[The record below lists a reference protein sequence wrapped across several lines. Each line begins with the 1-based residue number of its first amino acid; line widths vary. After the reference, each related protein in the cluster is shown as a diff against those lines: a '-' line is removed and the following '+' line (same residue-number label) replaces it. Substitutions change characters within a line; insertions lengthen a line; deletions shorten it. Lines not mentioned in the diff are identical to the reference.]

1 MVWHYW
7 NVDCILRTKIIVSF
21 IVIIFGTLSFTYRLN
36 VIITAANSLSNF
48 PPVSRTTIQ
57 VCIPGWPVTSWA
69 GRSVRSWWKQ
79 SSRTPCSPG
88 GTCPRS
94 HQSSQTPPV
103 QPVVKLLSNRRWIPT
118 GARLEA
124 PKLDTEVGFPTA
136 DQGFSCIQGTLFGF
150 RWDLSSVWRLQ
161 HLSTP
166 SMDKYKWQND
176 REWLHFTKK
185 IIRIDR

>member
-36 VIITAANSLSNF
+36 VIIIAANSLSNF
-48 PPVSRTTIQ
+48 PPVSQTTLQ

-103 QPVVKLLSNRRWIPT
+103 QPVVKLLSNRWWTLQARGLKRRSSTPKWGSRPPT
-118 GARLEA
+118 RGFRAFKALCLA
-124 PKLDTEVGFPTA
+124 SVGF
-136 DQGFSCIQGTLFGF
+136 
-150 RWDLSSVWRLQ
+150 
-161 HLSTP
+161 
-166 SMDKYKWQND
+166 K
-176 REWLHFTKK
+176 
-185 IIRIDR
+185 